1 MVDNRADPQIVGELA
16 QDPGSIGAAQEALLG
31 LLDSQEKPEE
41 EKAKPSEEVTE
52 DVEQEEPE
60 EAEETD
66 EAEEVEEAEEEDAA
80 DDTDESE
87 ESEDEEAEDEEV
99 EETALYTVRVNGEDV
114 EVTEDELV
122 RGYSRQSD
130 YTKKTQELAEYRKQ
144 LDNGAQHLQNE
155 IAQTQA
161 ARQEYVNA
169 MSQAI
174 ESNYSMAKQF
184 ENIDWERLKLEDR
197 EEYLTK
203 RDEYREVQD
212 KIQGLQVKQHQAY
225 EQQNRETQAQHQR
238 LLQEEHAK
246 MVQILPEWGEPETQR
261 AIAKSIGEFALSR
274 GYTQEELN
282 QLVDHRSILVLME
295 AKAFADMQGK
305 QLKARAKKVK
315 NKPKV
320 VRSSAKKEKA
330 DRGKAIR
337 TKQMKRLQET
347 GRVQDA
353 AGLFEDFVEI

>member
-31 LLDSQEKPEE
+31 LLDSQEQPEE

-66 EAEEVEEAEEEDAA
+66 EAEEAEEEESEDIS
-80 DDTDESE
+80 DDESE
-87 ESEDEEAEDEEV
+87 ESEEEEAEDEEI

-174 ESNYSMAKQF
+174 ESNYGIAKQF
-184 ENIDWERLKLEDR
+184 ENTDWERLKVEDR

-203 RDEYREVQD
+203 LDEYREVQD
-212 KIQGLQVKQHQAY
+212 KIRDLQTKQRGAY
-225 EQQNRETQAQHQR
+225 EQQNREMQAQHQKV
-238 LLQEEHAK
+238 LEEEHAK
-246 MVQILPEWGEPETQR
+246 LVQILPEWGEPETQR

-274 GYTQEELN
+274 GYSQEELN

-330 DRGKAIR
+330 DKNKDIR

>member
-31 LLDSQEKPEE
+31 LLDSQEKPQEE
-41 EKAKPSEEVTE
+41 EAKPSEEVTE

-66 EAEEVEEAEEEDAA
+66 EAEEAEEEESEDIS
-80 DDTDESE
+80 DDESE
-87 ESEDEEAEDEEV
+87 ESEEEEAEDEEV

-144 LDNGAQHLQNE
+144 LDNGAQHLQSE

-169 MSQAI
+169 LSQAI
-174 ESNYSMAKQF
+174 ESNYGIARQF
-184 ENIDWERLKLEDR
+184 ENTDWERLKVEDR

-212 KIQGLQVKQHQAY
+212 KIRDLQSKQGQAY
-225 EQQNRETQAQHQR
+225 EQQNREMQAQHQKV
-238 LLQEEHAK
+238 LQEEHAK

-330 DRGKAIR
+330 DKNKDIR
-337 TKQMKRLQET
+337 TKQMRRLQET

-353 AGLFEDFVEI
+353 AGLFEDFVDI

>member
-16 QDPGSIGAAQEALLG
+16 QDPGSILTAQEALLG
-31 LLDSQEKPEE
+31 LLNSQEQPEKE
-41 EKAKPSEEVTE
+41 EAKPSEEVTE
-52 DVEQEEPE
+52 DVEQDETEP

-66 EAEEVEEAEEEDAA
+66 EAEEAEEEDVAA
-80 DDTDESE
+80 DTDESE
-87 ESEDEEAEDEEV
+87 ESEEEEAEDEEV
-99 EETALYTVRVNGEDV
+99 EETALYTVKVNGEDV

-122 RGYSRQSD
+122 RGYSRQAD

-144 LDNGAQHLQNE
+144 LDNGAQHLQGE

-174 ESNYSMAKQF
+174 ESNYSVAKQF
-184 ENIDWERLKLEDR
+184 ENTDWERLKVEDR

-212 KIQGLQVKQHQAY
+212 QIRGLQSKQQEAY
-225 EQQNRETQAQHQR
+225 EQQNRETQAQHQK

-246 MVQILPEWGEPETQR
+246 MVSILPEWGEPETQR
-261 AIAKSIGEFALSR
+261 AIAKSIGEFAISR

-330 DRGKAIR
+330 DVSKVAR

>member
-16 QDPGSIGAAQEALLG
+16 QDPGSIVSAQEALLG

-41 EKAKPSEEVTE
+41 EEAKPSEEVTE

-66 EAEEVEEAEEEDAA
+66 EAEEAEEEDAA

-87 ESEDEEAEDEEV
+87 ESEEQEAEDEEV

-161 ARQEYVNA
+161 ARQQYVNT

-174 ESNYSMAKQF
+174 ESNFSIAKQF
-184 ENIDWERLKLEDR
+184 ENTDWERLKMEDR

-212 KIQGLQVKQHQAY
+212 QIRDLQSKQRGAY
-225 EQQNRETQAQHQR
+225 EQQNREMQSQHQQ

-246 MVQILPEWGEPETQR
+246 MVQILPEWGEPDTQR
-261 AIAKSIGEFALSR
+261 AIAKSVGEFALSR
-274 GYTQEELN
+274 GYSQEELN

-320 VRSSAKKEKA
+320 VRSSAKKEKT
-330 DRGKAIR
+330 DRGKAVR

>member
-16 QDPGSIGAAQEALLG
+16 QDPGSIRTAQEALLG
-31 LLDSQEKPEE
+31 LLDSQEKPEKE
-41 EKAKPSEEVTE
+41 EAKPSEEVTE

-66 EAEEVEEAEEEDAA
+66 EAEEAEEEESEDIS
-80 DDTDESE
+80 DDESE
-87 ESEDEEAEDEEV
+87 ESEEEEAEDEEV

-144 LDNGAQHLQNE
+144 LDNGAQHLQSE

-169 MSQAI
+169 LSQAI
-174 ESNYSMAKQF
+174 ESNYGIARQF
-184 ENIDWERLKLEDR
+184 ENTDWERLKVEDR

-212 KIQGLQVKQHQAY
+212 KIRDLQSKQGQAY
-225 EQQNRETQAQHQR
+225 EQQNREMQAQHQKV
-238 LLQEEHAK
+238 LQEEHAK

-330 DRGKAIR
+330 DKNKDIR
-337 TKQMKRLQET
+337 TKQMRRLQET

-353 AGLFEDFVEI
+353 AGLFEDFVDI

>member
-1 MVDNRADPQIVGELA
+1 MVDNRTDPQIVGELA
-16 QDPGSIGAAQEALLG
+16 QDPGSIVSAQEALLG
-31 LLDSQEKPEE
+31 LLDSQENPEKE
-41 EKAKPSEEVTE
+41 EAKPSEEVTE

-60 EAEETD
+60 EVEETD
-66 EAEEVEEAEEEDAA
+66 EAEEAEEEDAA

-99 EETALYTVRVNGEDV
+99 EETALYTVKVNGEDV

-144 LDNGAQHLQNE
+144 LDNGAQHLQGE

-174 ESNYSMAKQF
+174 ESNYSVAKQF
-184 ENIDWERLKLEDR
+184 ENTDWERLKVEDR

-212 KIQGLQVKQHQAY
+212 KIRDLQGKQGQAY
-225 EQQNRETQAQHQR
+225 EQQNREMQAQHQQ
-238 LLQEEHAK
+238 LLQAEHQK
-246 MVQILPEWGEPETQR
+246 MVQILPEWGEPDTQR
-261 AIAKSIGEFALSR
+261 AIAKSVGEFALSR

-330 DRGKAIR
+330 DVNKVAR
-337 TKQMKRLQET
+337 TKQMKRLHET

-353 AGLFEDFVEI
+353 ASLFEDFVEI

>member
-16 QDPGSIGAAQEALLG
+16 QDPGSILTAQEALLG
-31 LLDSQEKPEE
+31 LLDSSEKPEKE
-41 EKAKPSEEVTE
+41 EAKPSEEVTE
-52 DVEQEEPE
+52 DVEQDETEP

-66 EAEEVEEAEEEDAA
+66 EAEEAEEEDVAA
-80 DDTDESE
+80 DTDESE
-87 ESEDEEAEDEEV
+87 ESEEEEAEDEEV
-99 EETALYTVRVNGEDV
+99 EETALYTVKVNGEDV

-144 LDNGAQHLQNE
+144 LDNGAQHLQGE

-174 ESNYSMAKQF
+174 ESNYSVAKQF
-184 ENIDWERLKLEDR
+184 ENTDWERLKVEDR

-212 KIQGLQVKQHQAY
+212 QIRGLQSKQQQAY
-225 EQQNRETQAQHQR
+225 EQQNRETQAQHQK

-246 MVQILPEWGEPETQR
+246 MVSILPEWGEPETQR
-261 AIAKSIGEFALSR
+261 AIAKSIGEFAISR

-330 DRGKAIR
+330 DISKVAR

>member
-1 MVDNRADPQIVGELA
+1 MVDSRADPQIVGELA

-31 LLDSQEKPEE
+31 LLDSQEKPEKE
-41 EKAKPSEEVTE
+41 EAKPSEEVTE

-66 EAEEVEEAEEEDAA
+66 EAEEAEEEDIA

-87 ESEDEEAEDEEV
+87 ESEEQEAEDEEV

-161 ARQEYVNA
+161 ARQQYVNT

-174 ESNYSMAKQF
+174 ESNFSIAKQF
-184 ENIDWERLKLEDR
+184 ENTDWERLKMEDR

-212 KIQGLQVKQHQAY
+212 QIRDLQSKQRGAY
-225 EQQNRETQAQHQR
+225 EQQNREMQSQHQQ

-246 MVQILPEWGEPETQR
+246 MVQILPEWGVPETQR
-261 AIAKSIGEFALSR
+261 AIAKSVGEFALSR
-274 GYTQEELN
+274 GYSQEELN

-295 AKAFADMQGK
+295 AKAFSDMQGK

-320 VRSSAKKEKA
+320 ARSSAKKEKSDVSKVA
-330 DRGKAIR
+330 R

-353 AGLFEDFVEI
+353 ASLFEDFVEI

>member
-1 MVDNRADPQIVGELA
+1 MVDNRTDPQIVGELA
-16 QDPGSIGAAQEALLG
+16 QDPGSIVSAQEALLG

-41 EKAKPSEEVTE
+41 EEAKPSEEVTE

-66 EAEEVEEAEEEDAA
+66 EAEEAEEEDAA

-87 ESEDEEAEDEEV
+87 ESEEQEAKDEEI

-161 ARQEYVNA
+161 ARQQYVNT
-169 MSQAI
+169 MSQSI
-174 ESNYSMAKQF
+174 ESNFSIAKQF
-184 ENIDWERLKLEDR
+184 ENTDWERLKVEDR

-212 KIQGLQVKQHQAY
+212 QIRDLQSKQNVAY
-225 EQQNRETQAQHQR
+225 EQQNREMQSQHQK
-238 LLQEEHAK
+238 LLHDEHAK
-246 MVQILPEWGEPETQR
+246 MVSILPEWGEPETQR

-274 GYTQEELN
+274 GYSQEELN

-330 DRGKAIR
+330 DANKVVR
-337 TKQMKRLQET
+337 TKQMKRLHET

-353 AGLFEDFVEI
+353 ASLFEDFVEI

>member
-66 EAEEVEEAEEEDAA
+66 EAEEAEEEESEDIS
-80 DDTDESE
+80 DDESE
-87 ESEDEEAEDEEV
+87 ESEEEEAEDEEV

-144 LDNGAQHLQNE
+144 LDNGAQHLQSE

-169 MSQAI
+169 LSQAI
-174 ESNYSMAKQF
+174 ESNYGIARQF
-184 ENIDWERLKLEDR
+184 ENTDWERLKVEDR

-212 KIQGLQVKQHQAY
+212 KIRDLQSKQGQAY
-225 EQQNRETQAQHQR
+225 EQQNREMQAQHQKV
-238 LLQEEHAK
+238 LQEEHAK

-330 DRGKAIR
+330 DKNKDIR
-337 TKQMKRLQET
+337 TKQMRRLQET
-347 GRVQDA
+347 GRVQAA
-353 AGLFEDFVEI
+353 AGLFEEFVDI

>member
-1 MVDNRADPQIVGELA
+1 VDNRTDPQIVGELA
-16 QDPGSIGAAQEALLG
+16 QDPGSILTAQEALLG
-31 LLDSQEKPEE
+31 LLDSQEKPEKE
-41 EKAKPSEEVTE
+41 EAKPSEEVTE
-52 DVEQEEPE
+52 DVEQDEIEP

-66 EAEEVEEAEEEDAA
+66 EAEEAEEEDVA

-87 ESEDEEAEDEEV
+87 ESEEEEAEDEEV
-99 EETALYTVRVNGEDV
+99 EETALYTVKVNGEDV

-122 RGYSRQSD
+122 RGYSRQAD

-144 LDNGAQHLQNE
+144 LDNGVQHLQGE

-174 ESNYSMAKQF
+174 ESNYSVAKQF
-184 ENIDWERLKLEDR
+184 ENTDWERLKVEDR

-212 KIQGLQVKQHQAY
+212 QIRGLQSKQQQAY
-225 EQQNRETQAQHQR
+225 EQQNRETQTQHQK

-246 MVQILPEWGEPETQR
+246 MVSILPEWGEPETQR
-261 AIAKSIGEFALSR
+261 AIAKSIGEFAISR

-330 DRGKAIR
+330 DISKVAR
-337 TKQMKRLQET
+337 TKQMKRLHET

-353 AGLFEDFVEI
+353 ASLFEDFVEI

>member
-1 MVDNRADPQIVGELA
+1 MVDNRSDPQIVGELA
-16 QDPGSIGAAQEALLG
+16 QDPGSVGAAQEALLG
-31 LLDSQEKPEE
+31 LLDSQEKPQEE
-41 EKAKPSEEVTE
+41 EAKPSEEVTE

-66 EAEEVEEAEEEDAA
+66 EAEEAEEEDAA

-87 ESEDEEAEDEEV
+87 ESEEEEAEDEEV
-99 EETALYTVRVNGEDV
+99 EETALYTVKVNGEDV

-122 RGYSRQSD
+122 RGYSRQAD

-144 LDNGAQHLQNE
+144 LDGGAQYLQNE
-155 IAQTQA
+155 VAQTQA

-174 ESNYSMAKQF
+174 ESNYSIAKQF
-184 ENIDWERLKLEDR
+184 ENTDWERLKMEDR

-212 KIQGLQVKQHQAY
+212 KIRDLQSKQGQAY
-225 EQQNRETQAQHQR
+225 EQQNREMQSQHQQ
-238 LLQEEHAK
+238 LLQAEHQK
-246 MVQILPEWGEPETQR
+246 MVQILPEWGEPDTQR
-261 AIAKSIGEFALSR
+261 AIAKSVGEFALSR

-330 DRGKAIR
+330 DVSKVAR
-337 TKQMKRLQET
+337 TKQMKRLHET

-353 AGLFEDFVEI
+353 ASLFEDFVEI

>member
-1 MVDNRADPQIVGELA
+1 MVDNRTDPQIVGELA
-16 QDPGSIGAAQEALLG
+16 QDPGSIVSAQEALLG
-31 LLDSQEKPEE
+31 LLDSQENPEE
-41 EKAKPSEEVTE
+41 EEAKPSEEVTE

-60 EAEETD
+60 EVEETD
-66 EAEEVEEAEEEDAA
+66 EAEEAEEEDAA

-87 ESEDEEAEDEEV
+87 ESEEEEAEDEEI

-144 LDNGAQHLQNE
+144 LDGGAQYLQNE
-155 IAQTQA
+155 VAQTQA

-174 ESNYSMAKQF
+174 ESNYSIATQF
-184 ENIDWERLKLEDR
+184 ENTDWERLKVEDR

-212 KIQGLQVKQHQAY
+212 KIRDLQGKQHHAY
-225 EQQNRETQAQHQR
+225 EHQNREVQSQHQR

-246 MVQILPEWGEPETQR
+246 MVSILPEWAEPNTQR
-261 AIAKSIGEFALSR
+261 AIAKSVGEFALSR
-274 GYTQEELN
+274 GYSQEELN

-330 DRGKAIR
+330 DVNKVAR
-337 TKQMKRLQET
+337 TKQMKRLHET

-353 AGLFEDFVEI
+353 ASLFEDFVEI

>member
-16 QDPGSIGAAQEALLG
+16 QDPGSIVSAQEALLG

-41 EKAKPSEEVTE
+41 EEAKPSEEVTE

-66 EAEEVEEAEEEDAA
+66 EAEEAEEEDAA

-87 ESEDEEAEDEEV
+87 ESEEQEAKDEEI

-144 LDNGAQHLQNE
+144 LDGGAQYLQNE
-155 IAQTQA
+155 VAQTQA

-169 MSQAI
+169 MSLAI
-174 ESNYSMAKQF
+174 ESNFSIAKQF
-184 ENIDWERLKLEDR
+184 ENTDWERLKVEDR

-212 KIQGLQVKQHQAY
+212 KIRDLQGKQGQAY
-225 EQQNRETQAQHQR
+225 EQQNREMQAQHQK
-238 LLQEEHAK
+238 LLH
-246 MVQILPEWGEPETQR
+246 
-261 AIAKSIGEFALSR
+261 
-274 GYTQEELN
+274 
-282 QLVDHRSILVLME
+282 D
-295 AKAFADMQGK
+295 
-305 QLKARAKKVK
+305 
-315 NKPKV
+315 
-320 VRSSAKKEKA
+320 
-330 DRGKAIR
+330 
-337 TKQMKRLQET
+337 
-347 GRVQDA
+347 
-353 AGLFEDFVEI
+353 

>member
-16 QDPGSIGAAQEALLG
+16 QDPGSVLTAQEALLG
-31 LLDSQEKPEE
+31 LLDSQENPEKE
-41 EKAKPSEEVTE
+41 EAKPSEEVTE
-52 DVEQEEPE
+52 DVEQDKTE

-66 EAEEVEEAEEEDAA
+66 EAEEAEEEDIA

-87 ESEDEEAEDEEV
+87 ESEEQEAEDEEV
-99 EETALYTVRVNGEDV
+99 EETALYTVKVNGEDV

-144 LDNGAQHLQNE
+144 LDNGAQYLQGE
-155 IAQTQA
+155 VAQTQA

-174 ESNYSMAKQF
+174 ESNYSVAKQF
-184 ENIDWERLKLEDR
+184 ENTDWERLKVEDR

-212 KIQGLQVKQHQAY
+212 KIRDLQSKQSGAY
-225 EQQNRETQAQHQR
+225 EQQNREMHTQHQQ
-238 LLQEEHAK
+238 LLQSEHQK

-261 AIAKSIGEFALSR
+261 AIAKSVGEFALSR

-330 DRGKAIR
+330 DVSKVARA
-337 TKQMKRLQET
+337 KQMKRLQET

-353 AGLFEDFVEI
+353 TSLFEDFVEI

>member
-66 EAEEVEEAEEEDAA
+66 EAEEAEEEDIA

-87 ESEDEEAEDEEV
+87 ESEEEEAEDEEV
-99 EETALYTVRVNGEDV
+99 EETALYTVKVNGEDV

-144 LDNGAQHLQNE
+144 LDNGAQHLQGE

-174 ESNYSMAKQF
+174 ESNYSIATQF
-184 ENIDWERLKLEDR
+184 ENTDWERLKLEDR

-212 KIQGLQVKQHQAY
+212 KIRDLQGKQQHAY
-225 EQQNRETQAQHQR
+225 EQQHRETQSQHQR

-246 MVQILPEWGEPETQR
+246 MVQILPEWGEPDTQR
-261 AIAKSIGEFALSR
+261 AIAKSVGEFALSR
-274 GYTQEELN
+274 GYSQEELN

-320 VRSSAKKEKA
+320 VRSSAKKEKT
-330 DRGKAIR
+330 DRGKAVR

>member
-1 MVDNRADPQIVGELA
+1 MVDNRTDPQIVSGLA
-16 QDPGSIGAAQEALLG
+16 QDPGSITTAQEALLG
-31 LLDSQEKPEE
+31 LLDSQENPEE
-41 EKAKPSEEVTE
+41 EEAKPSEEITE
-52 DVEQEEPE
+52 DVEQDEAEP

-66 EAEEVEEAEEEDAA
+66 EAEEAEEEDIA

-144 LDNGAQHLQNE
+144 LDGGAQHLQNE

-174 ESNYSMAKQF
+174 ESNYSVAKQF
-184 ENIDWERLKLEDR
+184 ENIDWERLKTEDR

-203 RDEYREVQD
+203 RDEYREVQE
-212 KIQGLQVKQHQAY
+212 KIQDLRYKQQGAY
-225 EQQNRETQAQHQR
+225 EQQNREMQTQHSR

-246 MVQILPEWGEPETQR
+246 MVQIIPEWNDPDTQR
-261 AIAKSIGEFALSR
+261 AIAKSVGEFALSR

-295 AKAFADMQGK
+295 AKAFSDMQGK

-320 VRSSAKKEKA
+320 VRSSAKKDKA
-330 DRGKAIR
+330 DTNKVMR
-337 TKQMKRLQET
+337 TKKMKRLQQT
-347 GRVQDA
+347 GHVDDA
-353 AGLFEDFVEI
+353 ASLFEDFVQL

>member
-41 EKAKPSEEVTE
+41 EEAKPSEEVTE

-66 EAEEVEEAEEEDAA
+66 EAEEAEEEESEDIS
-80 DDTDESE
+80 DDESE
-87 ESEDEEAEDEEV
+87 ESEEEEAEDEEV

-144 LDNGAQHLQNE
+144 LDNGAQHLQSE

-169 MSQAI
+169 LSQAI
-174 ESNYSMAKQF
+174 ESNYGIARQF
-184 ENIDWERLKLEDR
+184 ENTDWERLKVEDR

-212 KIQGLQVKQHQAY
+212 KIRDLQSKQGQAY
-225 EQQNRETQAQHQR
+225 EQQNREMQAQHQKV
-238 LLQEEHAK
+238 LQEEHAK

-330 DRGKAIR
+330 DKNKDIR
-337 TKQMKRLQET
+337 TKQMRRLQET

-353 AGLFEDFVEI
+353 AGLFEDFVDI

>member
-1 MVDNRADPQIVGELA
+1 MVDNRSDPQIVGELA
-16 QDPGSIGAAQEALLG
+16 QDPGSVGAAQEALLG
-31 LLDSQEKPEE
+31 LLDSQEKPQEE
-41 EKAKPSEEVTE
+41 EAKPSEEVTE

-66 EAEEVEEAEEEDAA
+66 EAEEAEEEDAA

-87 ESEDEEAEDEEV
+87 ESEEEEAEDEEV
-99 EETALYTVRVNGEDV
+99 EETALYTVKVNGEDV

-122 RGYSRQSD
+122 RGYSRQAD

-144 LDNGAQHLQNE
+144 LDGGAQYLQNE
-155 IAQTQA
+155 VAQTQA

-174 ESNYSMAKQF
+174 ESNYSIAKQF
-184 ENIDWERLKLEDR
+184 ENTDWERLKMEDR

-212 KIQGLQVKQHQAY
+212 KIRDLQSKQGQAY
-225 EQQNRETQAQHQR
+225 EQQNREMQSQHQQ
-238 LLQEEHAK
+238 LLQAEHQK
-246 MVQILPEWGEPETQR
+246 MVQILPEWGEPDTQR
-261 AIAKSIGEFALSR
+261 AIAKSVGEFALSR

-330 DRGKAIR
+330 DLSKVAR
-337 TKQMKRLQET
+337 TKQMKRLHET

-353 AGLFEDFVEI
+353 ASLFEDFVEI

>member
-16 QDPGSIGAAQEALLG
+16 QDPGSILTAQEALLG
-31 LLDSQEKPEE
+31 LLDSSEKPEKE
-41 EKAKPSEEVTE
+41 EAKPSEEVTE
-52 DVEQEEPE
+52 DVEQDETEP
-60 EAEETD
+60 EAEETE
-66 EAEEVEEAEEEDAA
+66 EAEEAEEEDVAA
-80 DDTDESE
+80 DTDESE
-87 ESEDEEAEDEEV
+87 ESEEEEAEDEEV
-99 EETALYTVRVNGEDV
+99 EETALYTVKVNGEDV

-144 LDNGAQHLQNE
+144 LDNGAQHLQGE

-174 ESNYSMAKQF
+174 ESNYSVAKQF
-184 ENIDWERLKLEDR
+184 ENTDWERLKVEDR

-212 KIQGLQVKQHQAY
+212 QIRGLQSKQQQAY
-225 EQQNRETQAQHQR
+225 EQQNRETQAQHQK

-246 MVQILPEWGEPETQR
+246 MVSILPEWGEPETQR
-261 AIAKSIGEFALSR
+261 AIAKSIGEFAISR

-330 DRGKAIR
+330 DVSKVAR

>member
-1 MVDNRADPQIVGELA
+1 MVDNRTDPQIVGELA
-16 QDPGSIGAAQEALLG
+16 QDPGSIVAAQEALLG
-31 LLDSQEKPEE
+31 LLDSQENPQKEE
-41 EKAKPSEEVTE
+41 AQPSEEVAE
-52 DVEQEEPE
+52 DVPEETETEELEESE
-60 EAEETD
+60 EAEET
-66 EAEEVEEAEEEDAA
+66 EEEES
-80 DDTDESE
+80 DDVDDETEESE
-87 ESEDEEAEDEEV
+87 EEEAEDEEV
-99 EETALYTVRVNGEDV
+99 EETALYTVKVNGEDV

-144 LDNGAQHLQNE
+144 LDNGVQHLQGE

-174 ESNYSMAKQF
+174 ESNYSIAKQF
-184 ENIDWERLKLEDR
+184 ENTDWERLKLEDR

-212 KIQGLQVKQHQAY
+212 KIRDLQGKQQHAY
-225 EQQNRETQAQHQR
+225 EQQNREVQSQHQR

-246 MVQILPEWGEPETQR
+246 MVSILPEWAEPDTQR
-261 AIAKSIGEFALSR
+261 AIAKSVGEFALSR

-295 AKAFADMQGK
+295 AKAFSDMQGK

-330 DRGKAIR
+330 DANKVVR
-337 TKQMKRLQET
+337 TKQMKRLQQT
-347 GRVQDA
+347 GRVDDA
-353 AGLFEDFVEI
+353 VSLFEDFVEI